1 MSMAC
6 HCSHPEKPDRPRGAG
21 FTIIETLVVLAV
33 LSVLLA
39 VLLPAVKGVRNSGRR
54 VEAVGAL
61 RQSFTALS
69 LYTMSHDLYYPFF
82 AEPGLPSHPL
92 RIGQTVIQTSPSVHF
107 SRHSTWW
114 PSAIMPFLTAIPSL
128 DGQPAFLHDATHI
141 PPTGRE
147 PEVYSSGRLRMS
159 HTAFASPEFW
169 QDSGLFPHRQ
179 MVGVRVSQVRHPA
192 RKGIIVDL
200 GGPEADD
207 IPPYRYIESPPTAA
221 RIAFADGSIDRLPWH
236 SGRNIAPPSQVPF
249 NLMLWVPTMAT
260 RDGVKGAD
268 N

>member
-1 MSMAC
+1 MSMTC
-6 HCSHPEKPDRPRGAG
+6 HCSPPEKPYRPRVAG

-54 VEAVGAL
+54 VEAVGAM
-61 RQSFTALS
+61 RQSLTALS

-82 AEPGLPSHPL
+82 AEPGLPAEPL
-92 RIGQTVIQTSPSVHF
+92 HIGRTVIDTSASVHF

-128 DGQPAFLHDATHI
+128 DGQPTFFPDTTLI
-141 PPTGRE
+141 PPDGR
-147 PEVYSSGRLRMS
+147 PPDVYSSGRFRMS

-169 QDSGLFPHRQ
+169 TDSGPFPHRL
-179 MVGVRVSQVRHPA
+179 MVGVRVSQVRHPP

-207 IPPYRYIESPPTAA
+207 IPPYRYIES
-221 RIAFADGSIDRLPWH
+221 
-236 SGRNIAPPSQVPF
+236 V
-249 NLMLWVPTMAT
+249 V
-260 RDGVKGAD
+260 V
-268 N
+268 